1 MTLIKTN
8 PLHTHSFF
16 SASINCLSSA
26 GVINELKLCDSF
38 AFGDSPQKET
48 MWLLSSWTNFLVT
61 ASSIICFTCQSQ
73 RQTLCDSFINVP
85 QLFMSNSHK
94 HTHTERES
102 MREEEGL
109 LVTVWLSAKKNI
121 YILEHNSCKRGKW
134 WEGSAKGGNHSTFEK
149 LRGGKKKKKQSA
161 RWVGGWV
168 TSSQPKDLHGENG
181 NVTCEFKGGE
191 TWFTHFT
198 EHFINLRGRNWFSCI
213 NGWWWHR
220 IYASPTSR
228 RRSDARA
235 RKVTFDVPPSR
246 WPENSYRPMVR
257 RLINQSL
264 RWLWRR
270 SLLCNLHGE
279 Y

>member
-16 SASINCLSSA
+16 SASINCLSGA

-94 HTHTERES
+94 HTHRQS
-102 MREEEGL
+102 PWGRRRVCWWQFDWVL
-109 LVTVWLSAKKNI
+109 KKYI
-121 YILEHNSCKRGKW
+121 YILENNSCKRGKW

-181 NVTCEFKGGE
+181 NVTCEFVGGGGGGGD
-191 TWFTHFT
+191 
-198 EHFINLRGRNWFSCI
+198 LREGRR
-213 NGWWWHR
+213 G
-220 IYASPTSR
+220 SPT
-228 RRSDARA
+228 
-235 RKVTFDVPPSR
+235 
-246 WPENSYRPMVR
+246 
-257 RLINQSL
+257 
-264 RWLWRR
+264 
-270 SLLCNLHGE
+270 LLNTL
-279 Y
+279 